1 MTRRL
6 TGQSRIQLAAAIL
19 SSLSLSVL
27 IATVFS
33 TTPARAERLSDHTAH
48 LGRDTTPSIQA
59 APSANLV
66 CTPLQEDDGTFENA
80 YGWNFGDVAPPN
92 LGAFAKHFA
101 SPFPGSTVLLC
112 EVSFFFT
119 TVPAFPQGA
128 AHYDAIVYAH
138 DTVNGR
144 PGAEI
149 LRIADIDPGP
159 VGIFPVHTQHVVDFG
174 GATVPGE
181 FWIAFWPRWSGAELQ
196 WFLSADENGVVPS
209 PVDHTIA
216 TATGGAWI
224 PVNTNG
230 HGFENSR
237 NVGIRCQ
244 VRDAQG
250 LDPETPIGHEEPR
263 NITSGPYSNPGG
275 TPVTVFT
282 TTVSEPGAAWIR
294 IHCDLFDIGPDDYV
308 RFTSVLDGDT
318 YRILGRHAT
327 EAPGEYYS
335 YPLNGDQVTV
345 EIVAAPGGGP
355 HSGIHIDWIDVGDV
369 PFPLDTICGPTDDR
383 AASADPRVARMKVKK
398 NGRTYVCTSFLI
410 SDNGC
415 FLTAGHC
422 LDGVDLS
429 KPGNVVTQFNTPA
442 STSSGATQ
450 NPPAADQFKMDAD
463 VPPCFSNGGKGDDY
477 GVYKA
482 APNEKSGES
491 AGSGR
496 EPFPLKTS
504 APAVGDPA
512 TVTGHGADDGAA
524 NFTQQSHTGTVTGV
538 AGNTIG
544 HNADTRG
551 GNSGSPITNASGGV
565 AGIHTHG
572 GCDESGGS
580 NSGTLITHPGL
591 QDCIDQVC
599 TKGCLLPPNYLD
611 TFDSIAHVTVLI
623 PSLGL
628 STTVALSGMTAVQRE
643 DPLRFGNLFTIP
655 TEIVE
660 LDLTGISCLGPLT
673 LTQSPGRPSLGR
685 MDQLSQGSCYP
696 LGAFFDV
703 FFVLSVN
710 GLSLHNESPLHMS
723 VPGGVNSIPPYDA
736 LFMSPGPVT
745 LVNEQGQPVGTLLAA
760 DHTPRPPHDCFQSN
774 VFINTNMG
782 PIQAQGPVEVVR
794 RASFF
799 DGSTQ
804 QWMAETEMLAM
815 NLIGDSPLGHVRI
828 REAPTRQ
835 SLGRIVY
842 SDYETFPAT
851 SFFDVF
857 VEIDIGTQ
865 TICNPIPVHM
875 VATIHALPPTGDPFQ
890 SQGPPVPLVDCQT
903 QIPVATMLNVVHM
916 PLGPFAC
923 ATVPPPGDDHFCST
937 AAVQVDL
944 GQGPF
949 TVGDLSGPTTVRRGP
964 PLTLPDG
971 RIEIPIEMLQLEL
984 TSMSSPLGV
993 HLNPLR
999 PTVGRASQL
1008 QNGPLYPLDSFFDV
1022 FVVIESPFGPLHNQ
1036 DPLRM
1041 SAPIT
1046 SIPPGP
1052 SPPFQSQSP
1061 VQLYDESNIPRGVLL
1076 AATHTPG
1083 TPYTTD
1089 CAVPFDCR
1097 PLPGGVDEPPA
1108 APAVAATALH
1118 AGIPNPFSGATAIG
1132 FDLRTGGPTELR
1144 IYDIAGRLV
1153 KTLAAGELTGQTR
1166 HVAVWDG
1173 TDREGRS
1180 VGSGIYFARLD
1191 AEGAT
1196 LTQKLI
1202 LIR

>member
-6 TGQSRIQLAAAIL
+6 TGQSRILLAAAIL
-19 SSLSLSVL
+19 FPLLLWFAVSP
-27 IATVFS
+27 I
-33 TTPARAERLSDHTAH
+33 PAQAERLSDHIAGLD
-48 LGRDTTPSIQA
+48 LGTTPEIQA
-59 APSANLV
+59 PPSANLI

-80 YGWNFGDVAPPN
+80 YAWNFADVAPPN
-92 LGAFAKHFA
+92 RGAFAKHYA
-101 SPFPGSTVLLC
+101 SPFPGSTALLC

-128 AHYDAIVYAH
+128 AHYDAIIYAH
-138 DTVNGR
+138 DTANGR

-149 LRIADIDPGP
+149 MRISDIDPGP

-174 GATVPGE
+174 GATVPSE
-181 FWIAFWPRWSGAELQ
+181 FWVAFWPRWAGAELE
-196 WFLSADENGVVPS
+196 WFLSADENGVEPA

-216 TATGGAWI
+216 TATGGIWV
-224 PVNTNG
+224 PVNGSGVGAVN
-230 HGFENSR
+230 NK
-237 NVGIRCQ
+237 NLGIRCQ

-263 NITSGPYSNPGG
+263 NIASGPYSNPGG
-275 TPVTVFT
+275 TPLTVFS

-294 IHCDLFDIGPDDYV
+294 IHFDLFDIGPDDYV
-308 RFTSVLDGDT
+308 RFTSMLDGDT

-327 EAPGEYYS
+327 EAPSEYYS
-335 YPLNGDQVTV
+335 YPLNGDAVMV
-345 EIVAAPGGGP
+345 EIVAAPGSGP
-355 HSGIHIDWIDVGDV
+355 RAGLHIDWIDVGDV
-369 PFPLDTICGPTDDR
+369 PLPLDTICGPTDDR
-383 AASADPRVARMKVKK
+383 TASADPRVARMKVKK

-422 LDGVDLS
+422 LDGVDLT

-442 STSSGATQ
+442 STASGATQ

-463 VPPCFSNGGKGDDY
+463 VPPCFSNGGKGNDY

-482 APNEKSGES
+482 APNEKSGENP
-491 AGSGR
+491 GSGR

-524 NFTQQSHTGTVTGV
+524 NFTQQTHTGRVTGV
-538 AGNTIG
+538 AGNTIS

-572 GCDESGGS
+572 GCDASGGS

-599 TKGCLLPPNYLD
+599 TKGCLLPPADLD
-611 TFDSIAHVTVLI
+611 VFDSIATVTISI
-623 PSLGL
+623 PSQNVL
-628 STTVALSGMTAVQRE
+628 TTVAMSGTTAVQRD
-643 DPLRFGNLFTIP
+643 DPLRFGDLFTIP
-655 TEIVE
+655 TQITQ

-673 LTQSPGRPSLGR
+673 LTQSSARPTLGR
-685 MDQLSQGSCYP
+685 LDQLDQSSCFP

-703 FFVLSVN
+703 FFEVDA
-710 GLSLHNESPLHMS
+710 GGFTLHNESPLRMS
-723 VPGGVNSIPPYDA
+723 VPGGVGAIPPYDST
-736 LFMSPGPVT
+736 FESTGPVT

-760 DHTPRPPHDCFQSN
+760 GHTLLPPHDTFQST
-774 VFINTNMG
+774 VFINTNLG
-782 PIQAQGPVEVVR
+782 PVQAQGPVDIVR
-794 RASFF
+794 RAPYF

-804 QWMAETEMLAM
+804 QWTVETEMLSM

-835 SLGRIVY
+835 SLGRILY
-842 SDYETFPAT
+842 PDYETFPAT

-857 VEIDIGTQ
+857 VVIEVGPQ
-865 TICNPIPVHM
+865 VLCNPVPVHM

-890 SQGPPVPLVDCQT
+890 SQGPPVPLVDCQS
-903 QIPVATMLNVVHM
+903 QVPVATILDVLHTPLN
-916 PLGPFAC
+916 PFPWA
-923 ATVPPPGDDHFCST
+923 VPPPPGEDHFCST
-937 AAVQVDL
+937 ATVEVDL
-944 GQGPF
+944 GQGPI
-949 TVGDLSGPTTVRRGP
+949 TVSDLGGRTTVRRNP
-964 PLTLPDG
+964 EVRLPDG
-971 RIEIPIEMLQLEL
+971 RIEIPIEMRQLDL
-984 TSMSSPLGV
+984 TSATAPIAI
-993 HLNPLR
+993 HLNPLL
-999 PTVGRASQL
+999 PSTGAATQT

-1022 FVVIESPFGPLHNQ
+1022 FVVIDSPFGPLHN
-1036 DPLRM
+1036 D
-1041 SAPIT
+1041 APIRMGALVT
-1046 SIPPGP
+1046 SLPPGP
-1052 SPPFQSQSP
+1052 SPPFQSQGAVP
-1061 VQLYDESNIPRGVLL
+1061 LLDQQNIPRGQLL
-1076 AATHTPG
+1076 AVTHTPG

-1089 CAVPFDCR
+1089 CAVPFDCDR
-1097 PLPGGVDEPPA
+1097 SAGGVDDPPLS
-1108 APAVAATALH
+1108 PPVAAVALH

-1132 FDLRTGGPTELR
+1132 FDLRSGGPTALR

-1153 KTLAAGELTGQTR
+1153 KTLVHAELTGQSR
-1166 HVAVWDG
+1166 HVVTWDG
-1173 TDREGRS
+1173 TDREGHA

-1191 AEGAT
+1191 AEGTT

-1202 LIR
+1202 LLR